1 MQRKIIKNVGQKN
14 DIPMTDLDIKKIM
27 TLLEEALHYLQE
39 LNIMHRDI
47 KPDKIMNHIYFL
59 NVALQVMS
67 RLKSLISQTHNA
79 RTYFMM
85 KNAIFLAQV

>member
-47 KPDKIMNHIYFL
+47 KPDNILMRRITLILSF
-59 NVALQVMS
+59 
-67 RLKSLISQTHNA
+67 LISA
-79 RTYFMM
+79 
-85 KNAIFLAQV
+85 